1 MQNLIP
7 HLSQFFDDPSLGFG
21 GFLDIPAGV
30 LDNAEQRLNLGLQ
43 LGVFLQSFLQ
53 GRFAGNRTVLHFRKA
68 FCHGVLLEMD
78 LPILT

>member
-53 GRFAGNRTVLHFRKA
+53 GRFAGNRTVLPFRKA
-68 FCHGVLLEMD
+68 FCHGFSLRWIY
-78 LPILT
+78 PY